1 MERIKSFEEGGAVV
15 GDILTRGKTKRNI
28 KIGVLTCGYFEYWRM
43 FPRDARKRHVG
54 FQSVR

>member
-28 KIGVLTCGYFEYWRM
+28 KIGVLTCGYFE
-43 FPRDARKRHVG
+43 
-54 FQSVR
+54 